1 MIRKKAFISILLA
14 VAMTIGVV
22 GCGVSDGKGTSE
34 PANTEAENNGT
45 TKEAQTGEDAFANE
59 DAAITEKP
67 EGIQEGTEFTYWINA
82 DYPSH
87 MPWMDNS
94 ASQLQ
99 IQLYD
104 NLLYKYHGDSNDI
117 RGNIAESWT
126 VSEDGLTWVFKLKDY
141 VTFTNGNKVT
151 ADAFVKTWDAA
162 RNYQPRFFE
171 VVEKYEATGEYELTI
186 TLKTAS
192 PTFIYDLPTQH
203 SVGVVDPELLAE
215 YGPED
220 NRAAVGCGPYMIEE
234 YVSGEGFTL
243 KANPNYHNPD
253 RAPSVETCKL
263 VVIPDINTAMVG
275 LMGGQLDCMNTSD
288 MEIVNTLEDSGWETV
303 AWEARVHPWW
313 FNAREVEIF
322 QDAAVREGLSHMIDW
337 EAINQLVYDGRYMTM
352 DSYWGDGSG
361 SYPYGEGYKY
371 DPEYGMK
378 LIEEAGYSKDDIA
391 FTIEC
396 NPDFADQVTAI
407 VAQFTELGFKNITM
421 ETYDMSTCMGMIQSG
436 TYSMTTTHNGYSLE
450 NPLVPYSMGL
460 IPESTQPIIW
470 LKYMNEEAYN
480 EAMEHYNKAVVC
492 TNFEDYATECAEI
505 TRICQENYCAL
516 GGLQRTSYYAVNS
529 EFSGIYIIPVLG
541 YLEFCYLY
549 SNVG

>member
-1 MIRKKAFISILLA
+1 MKKRSFISILLA
-14 VAMTIGVV
+14 AAMTVSAV
-22 GCGVSDGKGTSE
+22 GCGTSQ
-34 PANTEAENNGT
+34 NNSST
-45 TKEAQTGEDAFANE
+45 TVDAGVQQGETDKVAQAGEDAFAHD
-59 DAAITEKP
+59 DALITEKP
-67 EGIQEGTEFTYWINA
+67 DGIQPGTEFTYWINT

-87 MPWMDNS
+87 LPWMDNT

-99 IQLYD
+99 IQVYD
-104 NLLYKYHGDSNDI
+104 NLLYKYHGDPNDV
-117 RGNIAESWT
+117 RGNIAESWE
-126 VSEDGLTWVFKLKDY
+126 VSEDGLTWVFKLKED

-151 ADAFVKTWDAA
+151 AEAFVKTWDVA
-162 RNYQPRFFE
+162 RNYRPNFFE
-171 VVEKYEATGEYELTI
+171 VVDKYEATDEYELTI
-186 TLKTAS
+186 TLKVAS

-203 SVGVVDPELLAE
+203 AVGVVDPSLLE
-215 YGPED
+215 KYGPES
-220 NRAAVGCGPYMIEE
+220 NEAAVGCGPYMIEE

-253 RAPSVETCKL
+253 RAPSIETCKL
-263 VVIPDINTAMVG
+263 EIVPDINTAMVG

-288 MEIVNTLEDSGWETV
+288 MEIVNSLEANGWEPV
-303 AWEARVHPWW
+303 VWEARVHPWW

-322 QDAAVREGLSHMIDW
+322 QDAAVREGLCHMIDW
-337 EAINQLVYDGRYMTM
+337 EAVNQLVYDGRYMTM
-352 DSYWGDGSG
+352 ESYWDDGPG
-361 SYPYGEGYKY
+361 SYPYGEGYTY
-371 DPEYGMK
+371 NPELGIK
-378 LIEEAGYSKDDIA
+378 LIEDAGYSKDDIA

-396 NPDFADQVTAI
+396 NPDFAGQVTAI

-436 TYSMTTTHNGYSLE
+436 TYHVTTTHNGYSLE

-460 IPESTQPIIW
+460 SPEGTQPIIW

-480 EAMEHYNKAVVC
+480 EAMDHYNKAKEC
-492 TNFEDYATECAEI
+492 SNFEDYAAECSEI

-516 GGLQRTSYYAVNS
+516 GGLHRTSYYAVNPD
-529 EFSGIYIIPVLG
+529 FSGIYIVPVMG